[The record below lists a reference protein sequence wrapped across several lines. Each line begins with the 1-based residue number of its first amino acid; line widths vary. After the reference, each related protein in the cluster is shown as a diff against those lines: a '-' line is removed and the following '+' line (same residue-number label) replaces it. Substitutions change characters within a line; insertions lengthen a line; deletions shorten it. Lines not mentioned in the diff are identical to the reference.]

1 MDTKKGKRIILI
13 GVVVNYFYLYRY
25 LDIQNTKTI
34 ISEKFSKY
42 VHTIISK
49 EDSDEQN
56 NIRRGDEN
64 LITAP
69 YSAPALNQ
77 IKFSEIGRSVRGKIN

>member
-1 MDTKKGKRIILI
+1 M
-13 GVVVNYFYLYRY
+13 VVIYFYCYLYRY
-25 LDIQNTKTI
+25 LDIQYTKTI
-34 ISEKFSKY
+34 VITEKFSKH

-69 YSAPALNQ
+69 YSDPALNQ
-77 IKFSEIGRSVRGKIN
+77 IKFSEIGSSARGKIN

>member
-1 MDTKKGKRIILI
+1 M
-13 GVVVNYFYLYRY
+13 VVIYFYFYRY
-25 LDIQNTKTI
+25 LDIQYTKTI
-34 ISEKFSKY
+34 IMSERFSKH

-69 YSAPALNQ
+69 YSDPALNQ
-77 IKFSEIGRSVRGKIN
+77 IKFSEIGSSARGKIN

>member
-1 MDTKKGKRIILI
+1 M
-13 GVVVNYFYLYRY
+13 VVIYFYLYRY
-25 LDIQNTKTI
+25 LDIQYTKTI
-34 ISEKFSKY
+34 IISKKFSKY
-42 VHTIISK
+42 VRTIISK

-69 YSAPALNQ
+69 YSDPALNQ
-77 IKFSEIGRSVRGKIN
+77 IKFSEIGSSARGKIN